1 MSFKSTSNSHLAIMV
16 ALTREALASTILPV
30 PPETPTT
37 SARTAHCSPLSPI
50 GPELP
55 MELRIPLP
63 PSKTSSEDGRDDF
76 GADDYLRSFGSIEA
90 EESLHEGS
98 SYILGQVSKDE
109 GIDHDR
115 KLGNAYVRDVS
126 LDELAQLVELERYEG
141 QQSISLQNNLHRL
154 YLSTGLKRRLSRI
167 ASLTYRRMVG
177 LYKAV
182 DQAGF
187 VGIHQA
193 YENLSTECHAAKFV
207 PQVGSWNHRGE
218 NLAARLWV
226 APTTSWI
233 QQLPLTVSEDIL
245 RFLVNIRTND
255 GFLSGCISGMSYTE
269 LTALTS
275 SYQPVALV
283 GSVLQNHSHV
293 KPRVDGYGSR
303 GGNLI
308 PGLDALRTFHK
319 NDPYHLLLY
328 GVFDDSAEPRSQEYR
343 LRSDTWSTTC
353 ARVLMDGKRGSDEFA
368 ITTLDAFA
376 GLQSWTQV
384 PQLEAFLMETLSQGA
399 FLLDPPQPTD
409 FKQPVEI
416 RNAQA
421 VIAASHFFDKALKRL
436 FQLLVDE
443 PLEAAVPQSA
453 LDFAHA
459 TLRKIMDPRV
469 RLKAKTFIVSKWYF
483 QCLLSN
489 ILVYPEVSR

>member
-1 MSFKSTSNSHLAIMV
+1 MSSQTASNAHLMIIV

-30 PPETPTT
+30 PPDSPTT
-37 SARTAHCSPLSPI
+37 SARTAHFLPQSPT

-55 MELRIPLP
+55 MELKIPLP
-63 PSKTSSEDGRDDF
+63 ASNTCSEDG
-76 GADDYLRSFGSIEA
+76 ADDLESIHCFQSHGSIKA

-98 SYILGQVSKDE
+98 SYTPGQTANDKGVNQNPKVE
-109 GIDHDR
+109 
-115 KLGNAYVRDVS
+115 NADPQDIS
-126 LDELAQLVELERYEG
+126 FDELARLVELERYEG
-141 QQSISLQNNLHRL
+141 HQSLSIRNSLHQL
-154 YLSTGLKRRLSRI
+154 YLSAGLNRRLSRI

-177 LYKAV
+177 SYKAS

-187 VGIHQA
+187 IAIHQA
-193 YENLSTECHAAKFV
+193 YENLSSEFHMAKFGSQAGSWHHGGEDIAAK
-207 PQVGSWNHRGE
+207 PWTAPITPWTQGIS
-218 NLAARLWV
+218 AA
-226 APTTSWI
+226 I
-233 QQLPLTVSEDIL
+233 SEDIL
-245 RFLVNIRTND
+245 RFLVNIRTDD
-255 GFLSGCISGMSYTE
+255 GFLSSCISAMSPTE

-283 GSVLQNHSHV
+283 GSVLQSHSHV
-293 KPRVDGYGSR
+293 KARAEGYGSR
-303 GGNLI
+303 GATLT
-308 PGLDALRTFHK
+308 PGLVALRTFHR

-328 GVFDDSAEPRSQEYR
+328 GVFDDSAKPHSTEYR

-353 ARVLMDGKRGSDEFA
+353 ARVLVDGKRGSDEFA

-376 GLQSWTQV
+376 GLQNWVLV
-384 PQLEAFLMETLSQGA
+384 PQLEAFLMETLNHGA
-399 FLLDPPQPTD
+399 FLLDPPQPTN

-421 VIAASHFFDKALKRL
+421 VIAGSHFFDKALKTL
-436 FQLLVDE
+436 FQLLADG
-443 PLEAAVPQSA
+443 PLESAVPQTA

-459 TLRKIMDPRV
+459 TLRKIGDPRV

-489 ILVYPEVSR
+489 ILVYPEVS